1 MADMCVNYLGLDL
14 KNPLVASASPLSREL
29 DSARHLEDAGAAA
42 IVMYSLFEEQ
52 IMAEERQYERF
63 IQNQSLGH
71 GEASSFLPDQPGYQ
85 GSLDKYLNQLQA
97 LKTHLDIPVI
107 ASLNGVSEQGW
118 VEYGRELQQAGA
130 DALEINVYYVAAEL
144 LESGAEVEQRY
155 RDVVAHLKR
164 AVSIPVSVKLS
175 PQFSSPVHFVDQLQQ
190 AGAGAVVIFNR
201 FYQSDIDLE
210 SLEVEPRLQL
220 SSPYE
225 SLLRVR
231 WAAMLRGALDVDLA
245 VTGGF
250 HESADIIKALL
261 AGANVVQLCS
271 VLLQH
276 GPQRLAELLAA
287 VEQWLDQKE
296 YDSVRQ
302 MQGSLSY
309 RKAANPSAW
318 ERENYLS
325 VLDSFTPPPGVRY

>member
-1 MADMCVNYLGLDL
+1 MAELRVNYLGLDL
-14 KNPLVASASPLSREL
+14 KNPLVASASPLSKEL
-29 DSARHLEDAGAAA
+29 DSARNLEDAGAAA

-52 IMAEERQYERF
+52 IIAEERQYERF
-63 IQNQSLGH
+63 IENSSLGH
-71 GEASSFLPDQPGYQ
+71 GEASSFMPGQPNYQ
-85 GSLDKYLNQLQA
+85 GSLDKYLDQLQC

-130 DALEINVYYVAAEL
+130 DALEINIYYVAAQL
-144 LESGAEVEQRY
+144 TESGADVERRY
-155 RDVVAHLKR
+155 LDVVAHLQR
-164 AVSIPVSVKLS
+164 SVSIPISVKLS
-175 PQFSSPVHFVDQLQQ
+175 PQFSSPVHFVSQLHQ
-190 AGAGAVVIFNR
+190 AGAAAVVIFNR
-201 FYQSDIDLE
+201 FYQSDINLQT
-210 SLEVEPRLQL
+210 LEVEPHLQL

-250 HESADIIKALL
+250 HDSADIIKALL

-271 VLLQH
+271 VLLQQ
-276 GPQRLAELLAA
+276 GPQRLAELLA
-287 VEQWLDQKE
+287 ELEHWLDENE
-296 YDSVRQ
+296 YDSVSQ
-302 MQGSLSY
+302 MQGSMSY
-309 RKAANPSAW
+309 RKASDPAAW

>member
-1 MADMCVNYLGLDL
+1 MADMCVNYLGLEL

-52 IMAEERQYERF
+52 ILAEERQYERF

-85 GSLDKYLNQLQA
+85 GSLDKYLDQLQS
-97 LKTHLDIPVI
+97 LKTHLGIPVI

-130 DALEINVYYVAAEL
+130 DALEINIYYVAAEVA
-144 LESGAEVEQRY
+144 ESGAQVEQRY
-155 RDVVAHLKR
+155 LDVVAHLRR
-164 AVSIPVSVKLS
+164 AVSIPIAVKLS
-175 PQFSSPVHFVDQLQQ
+175 PQFSSPVHFVDQLHQ
-190 AGAGAVVIFNR
+190 AGAQAVVAFNR
-201 FYQSDIDLE
+201 FYQSDINLE
-210 SLEVEPRLQL
+210 TLEVEPRLQL

-250 HESADIIKALL
+250 HDSSDIIKALL
-261 AGANVVQLCS
+261 AGTNVVQLCS
-271 VLLQH
+271 VLLLH
-276 GPQRLAELLAA
+276 GPHRLAELLAE
-287 VEQWLDQKE
+287 VEQWLDRGE

-302 MQGSLSY
+302 MQGSLSH
-309 RKAANPSAW
+309 RKAANPAAW

>member
-1 MADMCVNYLGLDL
+1 MVDMRVNYMGLDL

-71 GEASSFLPDQPGYQ
+71 GEASSFLPDQPAYQ
-85 GSLDKYLNQLQA
+85 GSLDKYLDQLQS
-97 LKTHLDIPVI
+97 LKTHLEIPVI

-130 DALEINVYYVAAEL
+130 DALEINIYYVAAAV
-144 LESGAEVEQRY
+144 LESGAVVEQRY
-155 RDVVAHLKR
+155 TDVVAHLKR

-175 PQFSSPVHFVDQLQQ
+175 PQFSSPVHFVDQLQR
-190 AGAGAVVIFNR
+190 AGASAVVIFNR
-201 FYQSDIDLE
+201 FYQSDINLE

-261 AGANVVQLCS
+261 AGASVVQLCS
-271 VLLQH
+271 VLLQQ
-276 GPQRLAELLAA
+276 GPQRLAELLAE

-296 YDSVRQ
+296 YQSVRQ
-302 MQGSLSY
+302 MQGSLSH
-309 RKAANPSAW
+309 RKAANPAAW